1 MSTAPPSEP
10 VAPRGA
16 AGSARAGGPGG
27 GEGVAACVLVAAG
40 SGTRLAAGRPKA
52 FVAVGGAPLLVHAA
66 EGLAASGVLHRVVV
80 VVPAGLEDEARR
92 LLAEVP
98 GMPPTDVVQG
108 GPSRQ
113 ASVAAGLG
121 ALPAGADVVLVHD
134 AARALAPADLVRRV
148 VAAVRSGGHEVVVPA
163 VPVADTLRDVSGG
176 VVDRSRLR
184 AVQTPQGFTADVLRR
199 AHVEAAVGEG
209 ATDDAGLA
217 EAAGARVHLVEGD
230 AEAFK
235 VTGPLDLLLAEAVLA
250 RRAAAPVA
258 APSSAAPAPVGG
270 VTA

>member
-1 MSTAPPSEP
+1 M
-10 VAPRGA
+10 
-16 AGSARAGGPGG
+16 
-27 GEGVAACVLVAAG
+27 
-40 SGTRLAAGRPKA
+40 AAGRPKA

-66 EGLAASGVLHRVVV
+66 AGLAAADALDRVVV

-98 GMPPTDVVQG
+98 GMPPTDVVEG

-148 VAAVRSGGHEVVVPA
+148 VAAVRPGGHEVVVPA

-184 AVQTPQGFTADVLRR
+184 GVQTPQGFTADVLRR
-199 AHVEAAVGEG
+199 AHVAAAVGEG

-250 RRAAAPVA
+250 RRATSPGP
-258 APSSAAPAPVGG
+258 APSSAAASPVGG
-270 VTA
+270 APA